1 MSDVVTRIESWDSL
15 SNGQVD
21 RLLAQ
26 EGISR
31 DKNLDYTCGMF
42 DDDDE
47 LIATGSCFGNT
58 LRCLAV
64 SREHQGEGLLNKIMS
79 HLMEVQ
85 MLRGNQHIFLYT
97 KVKAARFME
106 SLGFY
111 EIARVGNDLVFM
123 ENRRNGF
130 RSFCERLAK
139 TRMEGNRVTGIVM
152 NANPFTNG
160 HRYLVEKAAQ
170 ESDVVHLFVLSE
182 NAGPIPFEVRKRLV
196 QEGVAHLDNVICH
209 ESGPYM
215 ISSATFPSYFLKD
228 KDDVIRVQAELDIQV
243 FCRIAQVLGINTRF
257 VGEERRSHVT
267 AMYNAVMKR
276 KLPTQG
282 IACVEIPRSTVDGDA
297 VSASTVRQA
306 IHDRNIA
313 SIRKLVPDTTYAYFT
328 GKEAEAVCRRIENE
342 TDVIHY

>member
-1 MSDVVTRIESWDSL
+1 MRDVVTRIESWDSM
-15 SNGQVD
+15 SNSQVD
-21 RLLAQ
+21 SLLAQ

-31 DKNLDYTCGMF
+31 DKNLDYTCGLF

-58 LRCLAV
+58 IRCLAV
-64 SREHQGEGLLNKIMS
+64 SHEHQGEGLLNKIMS
-79 HLMEVQ
+79 HLMEIQ
-85 MLRGNQHIFLYT
+85 MLRENHHIFLYT
-97 KVKAARFME
+97 KVTSARFME

-130 RSFCERLAK
+130 RSFCEELAK
-139 TRMEGNRVTGIVM
+139 TRIEGNRITGIVM

-160 HRYLVEKAAQ
+160 HLYLVEKAAQ
-170 ESDVVHLFVLSE
+170 ESDIVHLFVLSE
-182 NAGPIPFEVRKRLV
+182 NTGPIPFEVRKRLV

-228 KDDVIRVQAELDIQV
+228 KDDVIRVQAELDIKV
-243 FCRIAQVLGINTRF
+243 FCQIAQVLGINTRF
-257 VGEERRSHVT
+257 VGEETKSHVT
-267 AMYNAVMKR
+267 AMYNAVMKTQ
-276 KLPTQG
+276 LPAQG
-282 IACVEIPRSTVDGDA
+282 ITCVEIARSIVEGEV

-306 IHDRNIA
+306 IHDRNLESVRA
-313 SIRKLVPDTTYAYFT
+313 MVPDTTYAYFSS
-328 GKEAEAVCRRIENE
+328 KQAEAVCRRIENE
-342 TDVIHY
+342 ANVIHY